1 MFTRQDFS
9 QVGVQSDDLPSMK
22 LHLQCQVFLRAL
34 DPFYLCPVNTFG
46 LRFNNNILVNVELHV
61 ELVHINWIDSHVC
74 S

>member
-9 QVGVQSDDLPSMK
+9 HVGVWSDDLPSMK
-22 LHLQCQVFLRAL
+22 LQCQVFLRAL
-34 DPFYLCPVNTFG
+34 DPFYLCPVHTFG
-46 LRFNNNILVNVELHV
+46 LKSNNNILVNVKLHV